1 MTDDT
6 AVMDRIRRDAAVTE
20 ARLTR
25 ALPHPPEAVWS
36 MLTDSAALA
45 QWLAEGRID
54 LRPGGRVHIDFGDS
68 GVVIDST
75 VLDLAPPHRLAYS
88 WSNGDQPAR
97 PLHWSLEASAGG
109 TLLAL
114 TVTLP
119 AGEDL
124 AKACAGFAA
133 HLEMLAA
140 ALESVPARF
149 PFSLYLEKRKEYQ
162 ALLDA

>member
-140 ALESVPARF
+140 ALEGVSARF
-149 PFSLYLEKRKEYQ
+149 PFPLYLEKRKEYQ

>member
-1 MTDDT
+1 MADET
-6 AVMDRIRRDAAVTE
+6 AVMDQIRRDGQVIE

-25 ALPHPPEAVWS
+25 PLPHPPTAVWH
-36 MLTDSAALA
+36 MLTDNAALA
-45 QWLAEGRID
+45 QWLAEGSIE

-75 VLDLAPPHRLAYS
+75 VLDLAPQERLAYS

-97 PLHWSLEASAGG
+97 PLHWALEATGAG

-140 ALESVPARF
+140 ALEGVPAKF
-149 PFSLYLEKRKEYQ
+149 PFPLYLEKRTEYQ